1 MLRAARKRRPAV
13 TERLP
18 MKLSSFL
25 RTLLSRAAW
34 AALAVTPLVQAA
46 PVIQHWQTAGG
57 ARVYFVESR
66 ALPIVDVQVDFSAG
80 RLPERFGKQNVMP
93 EAVTPVAEAF
103 RAITVGRDSGQ
114 KTLDVLFGRRGE

>member
-1 MLRAARKRRPAV
+1 
-13 TERLP
+13 
-18 MKLSSFL
+18 MKLSSIL

-34 AALAVTPLVQAA
+34 AALAVTPLAQAA

-80 RLPERFGKQNVMP
+80 SAYDPAEKARL
-93 EAVTPVAEAF
+93 A
-103 RAITVGRDSGQ
+103 
-114 KTLDVLFGRRGE
+114 